1 MSNIAPLFSWTTKD
15 ELKTIDFISSGAERK
30 KEVKITL
37 LDRKKR
43 LRGYI
48 KSCNNRFNWGS
59 INKKECEQYAQSLLA
74 KL

>member
-1 MSNIAPLFSWTTKD
+1 MKDITPTFSWTTKD
-15 ELKTIDFISSGAERK
+15 ELKTIDFIASGAERK

-37 LDRKKR
+37 QDRKKR

-48 KSCNNRFNWGS
+48 KSCNVRFNWVG
-59 INKKECEQYAQSLLA
+59 INRRQCEQYAQSLLA